1 MILGILF
8 VAASNYFSV
17 KIPQEIREALDYV
30 QQSLREYEGGIFEGN
45 VIITEETT
53 RVLLIF
59 AGTVIGLAILQGV
72 MMYFMRQTIIVM
84 SRLIEYDLRTEI
96 YDHLQ
101 NLDLAYF
108 KRNKTGDIMSR
119 ITEDVNKVRMY
130 LGPCLLYGINLL
142 SLFTLAIYAMF
153 SVNTKLTLF
162 TLLPLPFLSISIYWV
177 SKRINKKSTEIQT
190 QLGVLTSD
198 AQEVYSGIR
207 VVKSYVKE
215 SQFLKFFDR
224 ESEDYK
230 RLSIGLARINAMFF
244 PLMFFMISISTL
256 LVVYV
261 GGLEVAAGNVTPG
274 NIAEFVIY
282 VNMLTWPVTSI
293 GWIASLV
300 QEAEASQKRI
310 NNLLSET
317 PEISEEGTLKDP
329 IEGKIEFRN
338 VSFTYQDTGIQALED
353 VSFTIHPGDKVAI
366 LGRTAAGKSTIVD
379 LLLRLYDVDQGEI
392 YLDDKNIESFDLSY
406 LREQIGYVPQDVF
419 LFSDTIANNIKF
431 GTETAGA
438 NAIAEYA
445 HYASIGSEIE
455 ELPYAYETRVGERGV
470 SLSGG
475 QKQRI
480 SISRAFIKDPDI
492 VILDDALSAV
502 DTDTEQRIMRYL
514 NEALRGKTSI
524 NITHRMHNMEEYDLI
539 ILIEDG
545 KVTAS
550 GNHLHMLN
558 TSKYYAE
565 MVEQQSLQDLD

>member
-30 QQSLREYEGGIFEGN
+30 QQSLREYEGGILEGN

-353 VSFTIHPGDKVAI
+353 VSFTIHPGDTVAI

>member
-45 VIITEETT
+45 VVITEETT